1 MMGLTLILVL
11 LAIRLGEKIASYYDK
26 KVQKDRLDSLR
37 EKPYMTS
44 TQIKK
49 NQWYVNTINL
59 LFVIGLVKN
68 KI

>member
-49 NQWYVNTINL
+49 NQ
-59 LFVIGLVKN
+59 
-68 KI
+68 